1 MQVIAQAHEQYKQA
15 NRAALVEAAKS
26 LAQTLGLLAGTFA
39 LGAGVLWYVAREG
52 RANPAIATAG
62 LLGTAVAGGWT
73 LVRSIDAKQDVD
85 LWLHLNSGE
94 RRAHF
99 TTSMFTAQAEAMTR
113 LSTVW
118 ADNAIAANAWQLQQ
132 WQQSQISRPLPQ
144 TLDAQAAPVAT
155 VPALPPLYD
164 LAADLGQHPQSAIIA
179 GVPGA
184 GKGMVVSNA
193 LRHLKARYPNI
204 TIFVIDPKADPKES
218 GYWEG
223 IGATVRRCRFLGA
236 DADDCALWLLKR
248 LEEFAAIQGPKLMVF
263 DEGSAAIAT
272 LKLAH
277 KDIKAMGRLKAFIA
291 HISSMGDSGETWLWL
306 MAQIIHVADL
316 GMSGGFR
323 GIFRAVGIVSPKNR
337 YALQSFLATD
347 FVPMPDGGM
356 PEIETLM
363 NSSPVGRA
371 FFDGKSNQWVPMPR
385 LQNWS
390 GYDRDT
396 RQALPGA
403 NVPATLTTTPEALSL
418 ERAWENSPDL
428 PVSCPMESSQVV
440 GWMDWL
446 RGRGETTVRDCQQF
460 APGRCVWMPMARPL
474 LLRLS
479 ANCLLTWQVL
489 GRGWLQLGIP
499 YSPLIPRAFQLVASV
514 SKRANYGR
522 FRWLQLRLQTGYSGH
537 P

>member
-1 MQVIAQAHEQYKQA
+1 MQVIAQVHDQYKQA
-15 NRAALVEAAKS
+15 NRAALVEAVKS
-26 LAQTLGLLAGTFA
+26 LVQTLGLLAGTMAFA
-39 LGAGVLWYVAREG
+39 VGTGWYVNREG
-52 RANPAIATAG
+52 RANPALATAG
-62 LLGTAVAGGWT
+62 LLGTAVAAGLT
-73 LVRSIDAKQDVD
+73 CFRAVDAKADLD

-94 RRAHF
+94 RRAQF
-99 TTSMFTAQAEAMTR
+99 TTHLFTAQAEAMTR
-113 LSTVW
+113 MSTVW
-118 ADNAIAANAWQLQQ
+118 ADNALAQNAWQLQQ
-132 WQQSQISRPLPQ
+132 WQQAQTPKAMQAFAPQ
-144 TLDAQAAPVAT
+144 TLNTTAVPVVT

-204 TIFVIDPKADPKES
+204 TIFVIDPKADAKES
-218 GYWEG
+218 GYWDG
-223 IGATVRRCRFLGA
+223 MGATVRRCRFLGA
-236 DADDCALWLLKR
+236 DADDCALWLLKH
-248 LEEFAAIQGPKLMVF
+248 LEEFSEIRGPKLMVL

-323 GIFRAVGIVSPKNR
+323 GIFRAVAIVSPKNR
-337 YALQSFLATD
+337 FALQSFLATD
-347 FVPMPDGGM
+347 FVPLPDGGM
-356 PEIETLM
+356 VEIDSLM

-403 NVPATLTTTPEALSL
+403 NVPATPTTTPEALSL
-418 ERAWENSPDL
+418 ERAWANSPDMPATGVKVRPESKLTKLMAYLERNASTTPL
-428 PVSCPMESSQVV
+428 P
-440 GWMDWL
+440 
-446 RGRGETTVRDCQQF
+446 RRR
-460 APGRCVWMPMARPL
+460 
-474 LLRLS
+474 LLRNW
-479 ANCLLTWQVL
+479 ANNHGVNSQLLDEM
-489 GRGWLQLGIP
+489 
-499 YSPLIPRAFQLVASV
+499 LISLIGCRHVVETPEGLVW
-514 SKRANYGR
+514 KG
-522 FRWLQLRLQTGYSGH
+522 
-537 P
+537 

>member
-1 MQVIAQAHEQYKQA
+1 MQVIQNAHAEYKRA
-15 NRAALVEAAKS
+15 NRSAMVEAAKS
-26 LAQTLGLLAGTFA
+26 LGQTLGLLAGTVA
-39 LGAGVLWYVAREG
+39 LGAGALWYVGREG

-62 LLGTAVAGGWT
+62 LLGTAVAGGLT

-94 RRAHF
+94 RRAQF
-99 TTSMFTAQAEAMTR
+99 TTGMFTAQVEAMTR

-118 ADNAIAANAWQLQQ
+118 ADNALASNAWQLQQ
-132 WQQSQISRPLPQ
+132 WQQQQTPMPIAQ
-144 TLDAQAAPVAT
+144 TLDAQAVPVAT

-164 LAADLGQHPQSAIIA
+164 LAADLGQNPQSAIIA

-193 LRHLKARYPNI
+193 LRHLKQRYPSI
-204 TIFVIDPKADPKES
+204 TIFVIDPKADPKEA
-218 GYWEG
+218 GYWDG
-223 IGATVRRCRFLGA
+223 LGATVRRCRFLNA
-236 DADDCALWLLKR
+236 DPDDCALWLLKR
-248 LEEFAAIQGPKLMVF
+248 LEEFAGIQGPKLMVF

-291 HISSMGDSGETWLWL
+291 HISSMGDSGETWLWM

-356 PEIETLM
+356 DEIETLM

-371 FFDGKSNQWVPMPR
+371 FFDGKTAQWVPMPR

-390 GYDRDT
+390 GYDRDS
-396 RQALPGA
+396 RQVLPGA
-403 NVPATLTTTPEALSL
+403 NLLATPPTTAEAIAL
-418 ERAWENSPDL
+418 ERAWDASPDMPADGLELKPKRPESKLTKLMSYLERNASERPL
-428 PVSCPMESSQVV
+428 PRRTLAKNWGRNHGVSSQLLDEMLITLIECRSVV
-440 GWMDWL
+440 ETSEGLIW
-446 RGRGETTVRDCQQF
+446 RGYNGTT
-460 APGRCVWMPMARPL
+460 AE
-474 LLRLS
+474 
-479 ANCLLTWQVL
+479 
-489 GRGWLQLGIP
+489 
-499 YSPLIPRAFQLVASV
+499 
-514 SKRANYGR
+514 
-522 FRWLQLRLQTGYSGH
+522 
-537 P
+537 

>member
-1 MQVIAQAHEQYKQA
+1 MQVIQNAHAEYKRA
-15 NRAALVEAAKS
+15 NRSAMVEAAKS
-26 LAQTLGLLAGTFA
+26 LGQTLGLLAGTVA
-39 LGAGVLWYVAREG
+39 LGASALWYVGREG

-62 LLGTAVAGGWT
+62 LLGTAVAGGLT

-94 RRAHF
+94 RRAQF
-99 TTSMFTAQAEAMTR
+99 TTGMFTAQVEAMTR

-118 ADNAIAANAWQLQQ
+118 ADNALASNAWQLQQ
-132 WQQSQISRPLPQ
+132 WQQQQTPVAMAQ
-144 TLDAQAAPVAT
+144 TLDAEAVPVAT

-164 LAADLGQHPQSAIIA
+164 LAADLGQNPQSAIIA

-193 LRHLKARYPNI
+193 LRHLKQRYPSI
-204 TIFVIDPKADPKES
+204 TIFVIDPKADPKEA
-218 GYWEG
+218 GYWDG
-223 IGATVRRCRFLGA
+223 LGATVRRCRFLNA
-236 DADDCALWLLKR
+236 DPDDCALWLLKR

-291 HISSMGDSGETWLWL
+291 HISSMGDSGETWLWM

-356 PEIETLM
+356 DEIEALM
-363 NSSPVGRA
+363 NASPVGRA
-371 FFDGKSNQWVPMPR
+371 FFDGKTAQWVPMPR

-403 NVPATLTTTPEALSL
+403 NIPPTVPTTAEAIAL
-418 ERAWENSPDL
+418 ERAWEKSPDL
-428 PVSCPMESSQVV
+428 PVVKRQESKLTKLMDYLERNASECPIPRRTLCKNWARNHSVTSQNLDE
-440 GWMDWL
+440 M
-446 RGRGETTVRDCQQF
+446 
-460 APGRCVWMPMARPL
+460 L
-474 LLRLS
+474 LTLIECR
-479 ANCLLTWQVL
+479 CLLETSDGLVW
-489 GRGWLQLGIP
+489 RGNHGTT
-499 YSPLIPRAFQLVASV
+499 AS
-514 SKRANYGR
+514 
-522 FRWLQLRLQTGYSGH
+522 
-537 P
+537 